1 MSVENRLGCG
11 WCGPGWYRSLG
22 AGKDGITTRFSEI
35 GGAAGG
41 WRHERSDTPAIERA
55 YATDPEPGSTYL
67 DAEHVVILMQ
77 ESRSFDH
84 TYGTLRGVRGY
95 NDPRAIT
102 LDELPSQIGNLLFL
116 TGIRKAG

>member
-1 MSVENRLGCG
+1 
-11 WCGPGWYRSLG
+11 
-22 AGKDGITTRFSEI
+22 
-35 GGAAGG
+35 
-41 WRHERSDTPAIERA
+41 
-55 YATDPEPGSTYL
+55 
-67 DAEHVVILMQ
+67 MQ